1 MRGPSGAAL
10 LPVKEWAEL
19 VAVKQEP
26 EEGELVAVKREP
38 EEIPHR
44 GVIGPEDYVGDD
56 VEAVAAAIA
65 AQSLRE
71 EEEHRRRDEEIED
84 LGVNSIVSSSHRHE
98 PCTLVLSK
106 ERSFSKRLHHDV
118 PRASYV
124 QQDAGGYGLHQSDV
138 SMLPLLGDA
147 LGSIEY
153 VVTIGIGLPA
163 FGQTIGIDTGK
174 HVSWYASHTLAL
186 TGSKAIKGFQFIY
199 SHTDAFNPR
208 LNGLVKIGSGVQ
220 SFVSHKAATY
230 GSQFSYCLPSTPS
243 PSGSSP

>member
-1 MRGPSGAAL
+1 
-10 LPVKEWAEL
+10 
-19 VAVKQEP
+19 
-26 EEGELVAVKREP
+26 
-38 EEIPHR
+38 
-44 GVIGPEDYVGDD
+44 
-56 VEAVAAAIA
+56 
-65 AQSLRE
+65 
-71 EEEHRRRDEEIED
+71 
-84 LGVNSIVSSSHRHE
+84 
-98 PCTLVLSK
+98 
-106 ERSFSKRLHHDV
+106 
-118 PRASYV
+118 
-124 QQDAGGYGLHQSDV
+124 
-138 SMLPLLGDA
+138 MLPLLGDA

-174 HVSWYASHTLAL
+174 HVSCYLESSYTLGRYASHTLAL